1 MKVSKLLTATLVC
14 SLFTCT
20 LFSQVKINSTGEVKI
35 GNEWP
40 SNDPNNDISIEAFG
54 LNTTNYR
61 PGAKMSFGDYGN
73 AANGGANVFVGE
85 WTTGD
90 SDGMQVHGK
99 SGIYFSTGGAGNYDV
114 GKFVGSDFF
123 LRGSIYA
130 NAPQYF
136 SDIRLKKN
144 IKSLTDALTIIKN
157 LKGIT
162 YDWKTDKD
170 EARLLALSN
179 IRPIEAK
186 DILSLDKEKK
196 DIQRKIT
203 NSANQIGFSAQDVQK
218 VMPQI
223 VKEDLEGTLTVNYVA
238 IIPVLVEA
246 IKEQQSIIDAQKT
259 AADAQQA
266 KIDALQKEIEAIKKK
281 LGM

>member
-1 MKVSKLLTATLVC
+1 M
-14 SLFTCT
+14 
-20 LFSQVKINSTGEVKI
+20 
-35 GNEWP
+35 
-40 SNDPNNDISIEAFG
+40 
-54 LNTTNYR
+54 
-61 PGAKMSFGDYGN
+61 
-73 AANGGANVFVGE
+73 
-85 WTTGD
+85 
-90 SDGMQVHGK
+90 
-99 SGIYFSTGGAGNYDV
+99 
-114 GKFVGSDFF
+114 
-123 LRGSIYA
+123 RGSIYA

-179 IRPIEAK
+179 IRPVEAK

-246 IKEQQSIIDAQKT
+246 VKEQQTIIDTQKA
-259 AADAQQA
+259 AADAQQSKINTLQTTVDA
-266 KIDALQKEIEAIKKK
+266 QKATIDALQKDIEAIKRK

>member
-1 MKVSKLLTATLVC
+1 MKNIK
-14 SLFTCT
+14 TCT
-20 LFSQVKINSTGEVKI
+20 LLILFFMATMNAFAQIKVHQDGRTYI
-35 GNEWP
+35 GRETENP
-40 SNDPNNDISIEAFG
+40 NYNDPTKFC
-54 LNTTNYR
+54 TTNSFGVGGDTYR
-61 PGAKMSFGDYGN
+61 AGAKISFGDFGTP
-73 AANGGANVFVGE
+73 ANGGANVLVGE

-90 SDGMQVHGK
+90 SDGMQLHGK
-99 SGIYFSTGGAGNYDV
+99 NGIFFSTGGVGNYDV

-144 IKSLTDALTIIKN
+144 IQSLTDALTTIKN

-179 IRPIEAK
+179 IRPVDAK

-218 VMPQI
+218 VLPQI

-246 IKEQQSIIDAQKT
+246 VKEQQAIIDAQK
-259 AADAQQA
+259 AIIDAQQ
-266 KIDALQKEIEAIKKK
+266 KDIIAIKLK
-281 LGM
+281 LGMR

>member
-1 MKVSKLLTATLVC
+1 MKNIK
-14 SLFTCT
+14 TCT
-20 LFSQVKINSTGEVKI
+20 LLILFIMATMNAFAQIKVNQDGRTYI
-35 GNEWP
+35 GRETDNP
-40 SNDPNNDISIEAFG
+40 NYNDPTKFC
-54 LNTTNYR
+54 TTNSFGVGGDTYR
-61 PGAKMSFGDYGN
+61 AGAKISFGDFGTP
-73 AANGGANVFVGE
+73 ANGGANVFMGE

-99 SGIYFSTGGAGNYDV
+99 NGIYFTTGGAGNYDV
-114 GKFVGSDFF
+114 GKFIGSDFF

-144 IKSLTDALTIIKN
+144 IQSLTDALTTIKN

-179 IRPIEAK
+179 IRPVDAK

-218 VMPQI
+218 VLPQI

-246 IKEQQSIIDAQKT
+246 VKEQQAIIDAQKAT
-259 AADAQQA
+259 
-266 KIDALQKEIEAIKKK
+266 IDALQKDITAIKLK
-281 LGM
+281 LGMR

>member
-1 MKVSKLLTATLVC
+1 MKNIK
-14 SLFTCT
+14 TCT
-20 LFSQVKINSTGEVKI
+20 LLILFIMATMNAFAQIKVNQDGRTYI
-35 GNEWP
+35 GRETDNP
-40 SNDPNNDISIEAFG
+40 NYNDPTKFC
-54 LNTTNYR
+54 TTNSFGVGGDTYR
-61 PGAKMSFGDYGN
+61 AGAKISFGDFGTP
-73 AANGGANVFVGE
+73 ANGGANVLVGE

-99 SGIYFSTGGAGNYDV
+99 NGIFFSTGGVGNYDV

-144 IKSLTDALTIIKN
+144 IQSLTDALTTIKN

-179 IRPIEAK
+179 IRPVDAK

-218 VMPQI
+218 VLPQI

-246 IKEQQSIIDAQKT
+246 VKEQQAIIDAQKAT
-259 AADAQQA
+259 
-266 KIDALQKEIEAIKKK
+266 IDALQKDITAIKLK
-281 LGM
+281 LGMR

>member
-1 MKVSKLLTATLVC
+1 MKNIKTYMLLILFVMATMNAFAQIKVNQDGR
-14 SLFTCT
+14 TY
-20 LFSQVKINSTGEVKI
+20 I
-35 GNEWP
+35 GRETESP
-40 SNDPNNDISIEAFG
+40 SYNDPTKFC
-54 LNTTNYR
+54 TTNSFGVGGDTYR
-61 PGAKMSFGDYGN
+61 AGAKISFGDFGTP
-73 AANGGANVFVGE
+73 ANGGANVFMGE

-99 SGIYFSTGGAGNYDV
+99 NGIYFTTGGAGNYDV
-114 GKFVGSDFF
+114 GKFIGSDFF

-144 IKSLTDALTIIKN
+144 IQSLTDALTTIKN

-179 IRPIEAK
+179 IRPVDAK

-218 VMPQI
+218 VLPQI

-246 IKEQQSIIDAQKT
+246 VKEQQAIIDAQKAT
-259 AADAQQA
+259 
-266 KIDALQKEIEAIKKK
+266 IDALQKDITAIKLK
-281 LGM
+281 LGMR

>member
-1 MKVSKLLTATLVC
+1 MKNIK
-14 SLFTCT
+14 TCT
-20 LFSQVKINSTGEVKI
+20 LLILFIMATMNAFAQIKVNQDGRTYI
-35 GNEWP
+35 GRETDNP
-40 SNDPNNDISIEAFG
+40 NYNDPTKFC
-54 LNTTNYR
+54 TTNSFGVGGDTYR
-61 PGAKMSFGDYGN
+61 AGAKISFGDFGTP
-73 AANGGANVFVGE
+73 ANGGANVLVGE

-90 SDGMQVHGK
+90 SDGMQLHGK
-99 SGIYFSTGGAGNYDV
+99 NGIFFSTGGVGNYDV

-144 IKSLTDALTIIKN
+144 IQSLTDALTTIKN

-179 IRPIEAK
+179 IRPVDAK

-218 VMPQI
+218 VLPQI

-246 IKEQQSIIDAQKT
+246 VKEQQAIIDAQKAT
-259 AADAQQA
+259 
-266 KIDALQKEIEAIKKK
+266 IDALQKDITAIKLK
-281 LGM
+281 LGMR